1 MDYKYPMHAAPLTTM
16 LKTKTYQVAKVVS
29 IQVPKSPKCRK
40 LCPNRK
46 FCLTTTTKSIG
57 FQQRKHLQM

>member
-16 LKTKTYQVAKVVS
+16 LKMKTYQVAKVVS

-40 LCPNRK
+40 LCPN
-46 FCLTTTTKSIG
+46 
-57 FQQRKHLQM
+57 